1 MLSNKFEFN
10 GFFDNLNSSYAFNTR
25 YYGDP
30 RQEIK
35 NDQINILAETDKK
48 WALSFVLQRESRIFL
63 FSSDETIG
71 VDFRPQ
77 FVWEPSYTID
87 LLITMKQTYT
97 TEDCESLSIS
107 QRKCIFPDEIPVN
120 YYLDDT
126 YSFSACMKECRL
138 KKTLKYCK
146 CLPPFYSPAAG
157 VPVPI
162 KYCKVPDIPCLIKH
176 RTNIT
181 SLSGCSHCELSCL
194 NTVYDIEKFSKTI
207 NSDSTKQDDFRV
219 NIEFLTW
226 PIIRYKREVLFG
238 WVDLLVS
245 FGGIAGLFLGFSL
258 LSGVEI
264 IYYFTLR
271 TCCMVHKSRP
281 ELVAIEEEKK
291 KRPLP
296 VYDLSLKPKFK
307 AESRIDNSEGIP
319 ASDIL
324 LVQPKSEVLPT
335 IPEKNPEKKV
345 ASPILI
351 IDDTKISTP
360 VKIKSQDPPT
370 YSEATI
376 TNRFRRNDKKGIFK
390 LNVRLI
396 YGIILVPFLI

>member
-1 MLSNKFEFN
+1 
-10 GFFDNLNSSYAFNTR
+10 
-25 YYGDP
+25 
-30 RQEIK
+30 
-35 NDQINILAETDKK
+35 
-48 WALSFVLQRESRIFL
+48 
-63 FSSDETIG
+63 
-71 VDFRPQ
+71 
-77 FVWEPSYTID
+77 
-87 LLITMKQTYT
+87 
-97 TEDCESLSIS
+97 
-107 QRKCIFPDEIPVN
+107 
-120 YYLDDT
+120 
-126 YSFSACMKECRL
+126 
-138 KKTLKYCK
+138 
-146 CLPPFYSPAAG
+146 
-157 VPVPI
+157 
-162 KYCKVPDIPCLIKH
+162 
-176 RTNIT
+176 
-181 SLSGCSHCELSCL
+181 
-194 NTVYDIEKFSKTI
+194 
-207 NSDSTKQDDFRV
+207 
-219 NIEFLTW
+219 
-226 PIIRYKREVLFG
+226 
-238 WVDLLVS
+238 VS

-335 IPEKNPEKKV
+335 IPEKKV

-390 LNVRLI
+390 LNVSTLWLLFYCAVFNLSR
-396 YGIILVPFLI
+396 V